1 MDYLNWTLSSQKLF
15 KLQRKIQETE
25 TKNPRLCRNF
35 QRLFYRTSV
44 LQLLIIHK
52 ILQIQFKR
60 SMGQKEKIAAYQ
72 RCWGAVPEPIFQE
85 TTIQEKIIF
94 PKLISK
100 EYRFFLTRQIMNIL
114 WVLAL
119 SPILEN
125 KKNDQVILTG
135 LKSSQIYKIIGTFF
149 KKPFIQYII
158 ISQFSNFFNKKNKLW
173 ILSNLL
179 MEKKF
184 FFHWLKSEKANL
196 LSNTVQPWQFKYMS
210 YEKRSD
216 VGFLGE
222 ELPKD
227 HRKIP
232 TLSLKTTFEN
242 FTTLNFI
249 NSYIPQVLKFN
260 KQIQKSLSQL
270 DRSLNNGNKIGV
282 QKFWNETLNWA
293 SGTNKSGTPHGRL
306 QSKRGRSALLA
317 AGPDCAPR
325 RRSSGRRRSSSFGE
339 SRALGGLGGAST
351 RDAADRLANSLNR
364 KKFGIKTFSLAR
376 PEPPALGESQ
386 AGLTLEQGVP
396 IERNQQHFLG
406 TLVPHRYLNFRK
418 SLFVKFNEIYRQ
430 RALLMDL
437 RLASLRDDNVSLN
450 IVLPILD
457 NFFFTDKIIQ
467 LKKFPTRL
475 QKKHRRTRYFRRDGP
490 RFCPLAHRMFQFF
503 KIKCPMR
510 LTSIG
515 KPKGTSDLSQLLRLW
530 RSLDLRQFDQ
540 LIECRQRPDSNS
552 LIIDI
557 MRSFNEKYFYKKFH
571 QFLLTFKFTNY
582 YYFIKLGL
590 KQHSFFEIY
599 RRTGPSGPGGA
610 CSPFGESRAL
620 GGRLRLAAPRP
631 PGPSGTTLPPISI
644 KKVLFEFQFSN
655 NCPPIYGSKH
665 PLGQFAEGDL
675 PNYWMEYFGFLLLPL
690 TTKKNYQVIHKF
702 FENYAQIHGLHL
714 KFIKLF
720 SLSQGIHFLGWFFQ
734 KKVYHFTGSISRANI
749 QNHQKELKFYLKTP
763 ANKNKPIDHVISELN
778 QRILY
783 WQKFYNSIKLSN
795 GKAARMNDYLFWLIW
810 YWLKKRHRTRSSK
823 WLYNRYW
830 KKSTYRKWLFSDNNY
845 TLIFYNL

>member
-25 TKNPRLCRNF
+25 NKNPRLCRNF
-35 QRLFYRTSV
+35 QRLLYRTSA

-60 SMGQKEKIAAYQ
+60 SMSQKKIAYDQ
-72 RCWGAVPEPIFQE
+72 RCWAPVPEPIFQE
-85 TTIQEKIIF
+85 TRTIQEKIIF

-125 KKNDQVILTG
+125 KKNDPVILTG

-216 VGFLGE
+216 LGLLGE
-222 ELPKD
+222 ELAKGHP
-227 HRKIP
+227 KIP

-249 NSYIPQVLKFN
+249 NSYVPQVIKFN
-260 KQIQKSLSQL
+260 KQIQKSLAQL
-270 DRSLNNGNKIGV
+270 DRSWNNGNKIGV
-282 QKFWNETLNWA
+282 RKFRNKTLNWA
-293 SGTNKSGTPHGRL
+293 APQRQGSLP
-306 QSKRGRSALLA
+306 SKRGHVA
-317 AGPDCAPR
+317 CA
-325 RRSSGRRRSSSFGE
+325 
-339 SRALGGLGGAST
+339 
-351 RDAADRLANSLNR
+351 RDAADRSADSLNR
-364 KKFGIKTFSLAR
+364 KKFLIKTFHLAR
-376 PEPPALGESQ
+376 PEPTAFGESQ
-386 AGLTLEQGVP
+386 AGLTLEFGHRP
-396 IERNQQHFLG
+396 HRADGTEGSPPGPARRPMERNQQHFGG
-406 TLVPHRYLNFRK
+406 TLVSHRYLNFRK
-418 SLFVKFNEIYRQ
+418 SLFVKFKEIYRQ
-430 RALLMDL
+430 RALPMDL
-437 RLASLRDDNVSLN
+437 RLAANVSLN
-450 IVLPILD
+450 IVRPILD

-467 LKKFPTRL
+467 FKKFQTRL
-475 QKKHRRTRYFRRDGP
+475 QKKHRNRRTRPLRRSNDGP
-490 RFCPLAHRMFQFF
+490 RFCPLAHRMFQFL
-503 KIKCPMR
+503 KVKCPMK

-515 KPKGTSDLSQLLRLW
+515 KPKGTGDRSQLAQQSW
-530 RSLDLRQFDQ
+530 VLDLRQFYP
-540 LIECRQRPDSNS
+540 LIECRQRPESNS

-557 MRSFNEKYFYKKFH
+557 MRSFHEKYFYKKFY
-571 QFLLTFKFTNY
+571 QFLLTFQLTNY
-582 YYFIKLGL
+582 DYFIKFGL
-590 KQHSFFEIY
+590 KQQSYFEIY
-599 RRTGPSGPGGA
+599 RRRPFGHRWARRGA
-610 CSPFGESRAL
+610 CAPIWALRDASGSPCSSGAKQSRAL
-620 GGRLRLAAPRP
+620 GCR
-631 PGPSGTTLPPISI
+631 SGTTLSTISI
-644 KKVLFEFQFSN
+644 KKVLFEFPFSN
-655 NCPPIYGSKH
+655 NCPPIYRSRH
-665 PLGQFAEGDL
+665 PLGQFEEGSV
-675 PNYWMEYFGFLLLPL
+675 PNDWMEYFGFLLLPL
-690 TTKKNYQVIHKF
+690 TTKKNFQVIHKF
-702 FENYAQIHGLHL
+702 CENYAQIHGLHL

-778 QRILY
+778 QKILY
-783 WQKFYNSIKLSN
+783 WQKFYNCSIKFSN

-830 KKSTYRKWLFSDNNY
+830 KKSTYRKWMFSDNNY

>member
-25 TKNPRLCRNF
+25 KKNPRLCRNF
-35 QRLFYRTSV
+35 QRLLYRTSE

-60 SMGQKEKIAAYQ
+60 SMGKKKIAYDQ
-72 RCWGAVPEPIFQE
+72 LCWGPVPEPIFQE
-85 TTIQEKIIF
+85 TRKEKIIF

-100 EYRFFLTRQIMNIL
+100 EYRFFLTRQILNIL
-114 WVLAL
+114 WVFTL

-158 ISQFSNFFNKKNKLW
+158 ISRFSNFFNKKNKLW

-179 MEKKF
+179 MEKKI

-216 VGFLGE
+216 LGLLGE
-222 ELPKD
+222 ELPKG

-249 NSYIPQVLKFN
+249 NSYIPQVIKFN
-260 KQIQKSLSQL
+260 KQMQKSLAQL

-282 QKFWNETLNWA
+282 RKFRNKTLGA
-293 SGTNKSGTPHGRL
+293 SWTNKSGAPHGRL
-306 QSKRGRSALLA
+306 HPKRGLSAF
-317 AGPDCAPR
+317 PDCACP
-325 RRSSGRRRSSSFGE
+325 
-339 SRALGGLGGAST
+339 GGPTST
-351 RDAADRLANSLNR
+351 RDAPDRSANSLNR
-364 KKFGIKTFSLAR
+364 KNFWVKTFYLAR
-376 PEPPALGESQ
+376 PEPTAFGKSQ
-386 AGLTLEQGVP
+386 AGLTLELGLP
-396 IERNQQHFLG
+396 IERNQQHFVG
-406 TLVPHRYLNFRK
+406 TLVPRPYLNFRK

-430 RALLMDL
+430 RVLPMDL

-450 IVLPILD
+450 IVRPILD

-467 LKKFPTRL
+467 FRKFQTRL
-475 QKKHRRTRYFRRDGP
+475 QKKHRNRRTRHFRRSNDGP
-490 RFCPLAHRMFQFF
+490 RFCSLAHRMFQFL
-503 KIKCPMR
+503 KVKCPMR
-510 LTSIG
+510 LTSIAT
-515 KPKGTSDLSQLLRLW
+515 PKGTGNLSQLLRLW

-540 LIECRQRPDSNS
+540 LIECRQRPESNS

-582 YYFIKLGL
+582 YYFIKFGL
-590 KQHSFFEIY
+590 KQQSYFEIY
-599 RRTGPSGPGGA
+599 QRTEGHRWAPRRGA
-610 CSPFGESRAL
+610 CWASRTL
-620 GGRLRLAAPRP
+620 GCRL
-631 PGPSGTTLPPISI
+631 GPTLPTISI

-655 NCPPIYGSKH
+655 NCPPIYWSKL
-665 PLGQFAEGDL
+665 PLGQFAEGSV

-690 TTKKNYQVIHKF
+690 TTKKNFQVIHKF
-702 FENYAQIHGLHL
+702 CENYAQIHGLHL

-720 SLSQGIHFLGWFFQ
+720 SLSQGIHFFGWFFQ

-778 QRILY
+778 QKILY
-783 WQKFYNSIKLSN
+783 WQKFYNCSIKLSN

-810 YWLKKRHRTRSSK
+810 YWLKKRHRTRSAK

-830 KKSTYRKWLFSDNNY
+830 TKSTYRKWLFSDNNY

>member
-25 TKNPRLCRNF
+25 NKNPRLCRNF
-35 QRLFYRTSV
+35 QRLLYRTSA
-44 LQLLIIHK
+44 LQLLMIHK

-60 SMGQKEKIAAYQ
+60 SMSQKKIAYDP
-72 RCWGAVPEPIFQE
+72 RCWAPVPEPIFQE
-85 TTIQEKIIF
+85 TRTIQEKIIF

-114 WVLAL
+114 WVFAL

-216 VGFLGE
+216 LGLLGE
-222 ELPKD
+222 ELSKG
-227 HRKIP
+227 HQKMP

-249 NSYIPQVLKFN
+249 NSYIPQVIKFN
-260 KQIQKSLSQL
+260 KQIQKSLAQL
-270 DRSLNNGNKIGV
+270 DHSLLNNGNKIGV
-282 QKFWNETLNWA
+282 RKFRNKTLNWA
-293 SGTNKSGTPHGRL
+293 SLQRQRSL
-306 QSKRGRSALLA
+306 QSKRGRVA
-317 AGPDCAPR
+317 CA
-325 RRSSGRRRSSSFGE
+325 
-339 SRALGGLGGAST
+339 
-351 RDAADRLANSLNR
+351 RDAADRAADSLNR
-364 KKFGIKTFSLAR
+364 KKFLIKTFHLAR
-376 PEPPALGESQ
+376 PEPTAFGESQ
-386 AGLTLEQGVP
+386 AGLTLKFLHRPHRADGTEGSP
-396 IERNQQHFLG
+396 PGPARGPMERNQQHFGG

-418 SLFVKFNEIYRQ
+418 SLFVKFKEIYRQ
-430 RALLMDL
+430 RALPMRL
-437 RLASLRDDNVSLN
+437 RLDFRLAAHVSLN
-450 IVLPILD
+450 IVRPILD

-467 LKKFPTRL
+467 FKKFQTRL
-475 QKKHRRTRYFRRDGP
+475 QKKHRNRLTRHLRRSNDGP
-490 RFCPLAHRMFQFF
+490 RLCPLAHRMFQFL
-503 KIKCPMR
+503 KVKCPMR

-515 KPKGTSDLSQLLRLW
+515 KPKGTEDLSQLAQQSW
-530 RSLDLRQFDQ
+530 VLDLRQFYQ
-540 LIECRQRPDSNS
+540 LIECQRPESNS

-571 QFLLTFKFTNY
+571 QFLLSFKFTNY
-582 YYFIKLGL
+582 YYFIKFGL
-590 KQHSFFEIY
+590 KQQSYFEIY
-599 RRTGPSGPGGA
+599 RRTGFVSGKPSAKPLA
-610 CSPFGESRAL
+610 QAHRASA
-620 GGRLRLAAPRP
+620 RKAH
-631 PGPSGTTLPPISI
+631 LPTISI

-655 NCPPIYGSKH
+655 ISNNCQQIYRSIA
-665 PLGQFAEGDL
+665 AEGSVQ
-675 PNYWMEYFGFLLLPL
+675 NYWMEYFGFLLLPL
-690 TTKKNYQVIHKF
+690 TTKKNVQVIHKF
-702 FENYAQIHGLHL
+702 CENYAQIHGLHL

-734 KKVYHFTGSISRANI
+734 KKVSHFTGSISSANI

-763 ANKNKPIDHVISELN
+763 ANKNKPIDHVISEFN
-778 QRILY
+778 QKILY
-783 WQKFYNSIKLSN
+783 WQKFYNCSIKLSN
-795 GKAARMNDYLFWLIW
+795 DKAARMNDYLFWLIW

-830 KKSTYRKWLFSDNNY
+830 KKSTYRKWMFSENNY

>member
-15 KLQRKIQETE
+15 KLQRKIQETDK
-25 TKNPRLCRNF
+25 KNPRLCRNF
-35 QRLFYRTSV
+35 QRLLYRTSE

-60 SMGQKEKIAAYQ
+60 SNEANATRGQKKIAYDQ
-72 RCWGAVPEPIFQE
+72 RWRPVPEPIFQE
-85 TTIQEKIIF
+85 TKTIQEKIIF

-114 WVLAL
+114 WVFAL

-135 LKSSQIYKIIGTFF
+135 LKSSQIYKIICTLF

-210 YEKRSD
+210 YEKTKD
-216 VGFLGE
+216 LGLLGE
-222 ELPKD
+222 ELPKG

-249 NSYIPQVLKFN
+249 NSYIPQVIKFN
-260 KQIQKSLSQL
+260 KQIHKSLAQL
-270 DRSLNNGNKIGV
+270 DRSLNHGNKIGV
-282 QKFWNETLNWA
+282 RKFRNKTL
-293 SGTNKSGTPHGRL
+293 KSSICSQVQGCLYP
-306 QSKRGRSALLA
+306 KRDAPCRSA
-317 AGPDCAPR
+317 D
-325 RRSSGRRRSSSFGE
+325 
-339 SRALGGLGGAST
+339 
-351 RDAADRLANSLNR
+351 SLNR
-364 KKFGIKTFSLAR
+364 KKFWIKTFHLAR
-376 PEPPALGESQ
+376 PEPSPLAPGPKQAELARELGSQ
-386 AGLTLEQGVP
+386 ANP
-396 IERNQQHFLG
+396 IEGNQQHLGG
-406 TLVPHRYLNFRK
+406 TLAPHRYLNFQK
-418 SLFVKFNEIYRQ
+418 SLFIKFNEIYRQ
-430 RALLMDL
+430 RALPMDF
-437 RLASLRDDNVSLN
+437 SLGLGNVSRN
-450 IVLPILD
+450 IVIPIFD

-467 LKKFPTRL
+467 FKKFQTRF
-475 QKKHRRTRYFRRDGP
+475 QKKHRNILTRYHRRSNDSP
-490 RFCPLAHRMFQFF
+490 RFCPLAHRMFQFL
-503 KIKCPMR
+503 KVKWPMKW
-510 LTSIG
+510 TSIG
-515 KPKGTSDLSQLLRLW
+515 KLKSMGDLSQLAQLCW
-530 RSLDLRQFDQ
+530 ALDPRQFYQLYQ
-540 LIECRQRPDSNS
+540 LIECRQRPEFNS

-557 MRSFNEKYFYKKFH
+557 IRSFNEKYFYKKFH

-582 YYFIKLGL
+582 YYFIKFGL
-590 KQHSFFEIY
+590 KQQSYFEIY
-599 RRTGPSGPGGA
+599 CRTGFP
-610 CSPFGESRAL
+610 RAQ
-620 GGRLRLAAPRP
+620 GKPN
-631 PGPSGTTLPPISI
+631 LPTISI

-655 NCPPIYGSKH
+655 ISNNCQPIYRSIA
-665 PLGQFAEGDL
+665 AEGSA

-690 TTKKNYQVIHKF
+690 TTKKNFQVIHKF
-702 FENYAQIHGLHL
+702 CENYAQIHGLHL

-734 KKVYHFTGSISRANI
+734 KKVSHFTGSISRANI

-763 ANKNKPIDHVISELN
+763 ANKNKPIDHVISEFN
-778 QRILY
+778 QKILY
-783 WQKFYNSIKLSN
+783 WQKFYNCSIKLSKD
-795 GKAARMNDYLFWLIW
+795 KAARMNDYLFWLIW

-830 KKSTYRKWLFSDNNY
+830 KKSTYRKWRFSDNNY

>member
-25 TKNPRLCRNF
+25 KKNPRLCRNF
-35 QRLFYRTSV
+35 QRLLYRTSE

-60 SMGQKEKIAAYQ
+60 SMGKKKIAYDQ
-72 RCWGAVPEPIFQE
+72 RCGSPVPEPIFQE
-85 TTIQEKIIF
+85 TRTIQEKIIF
-94 PKLISK
+94 SKLISK

-114 WVLAL
+114 WVFAL

-135 LKSSQIYKIIGTFF
+135 LKSSQIYKIISTFF

-210 YEKRSD
+210 YEKTKD
-216 VGFLGE
+216 LGLLGE
-222 ELPKD
+222 ELPKG

-249 NSYIPQVLKFN
+249 NSYIPQVIKFN
-260 KQIQKSLSQL
+260 KQIQKSLAQL
-270 DRSLNNGNKIGV
+270 DRSLNHGNIIGV
-282 QKFWNETLNWA
+282 RKFRNKTLNWA
-293 SGTNKSGTPHGRL
+293 SWTNKSGDPHGRL
-306 QSKRGRSALLA
+306 HPKRALAAFPDWACPGGTSAWDAAYRSA
-317 AGPDCAPR
+317 
-325 RRSSGRRRSSSFGE
+325 
-339 SRALGGLGGAST
+339 
-351 RDAADRLANSLNR
+351 NILNR
-364 KKFGIKTFSLAR
+364 KKFGIKTFYLAR
-376 PEPPALGESQ
+376 PEPTAFGESQ
-386 AGLTLEQGVP
+386 AGLTLKLGWRLRRP
-396 IERNQQHFLG
+396 IERYQQHFG
-406 TLVPHRYLNFRK
+406 STLVPRRYLNFRK
-418 SLFVKFNEIYRQ
+418 SLFVKFSEIYRQ
-430 RALLMDL
+430 RALPMDL
-437 RLASLRDDNVSLN
+437 RLVLWANVSLN
-450 IVLPILD
+450 IVRPILD

-467 LKKFPTRL
+467 FKKFPTRL
-475 QKKHRRTRYFRRDGP
+475 QKKHRNRRTRRLRWPNDGP
-490 RFCPLAHRMFQFF
+490 RFCALAHRIFRFL
-503 KIKCPMR
+503 KVKSPMR
-510 LTSIG
+510 WTSIG
-515 KPKGTSDLSQLLRLW
+515 KPKGTGDLSQLAS
-530 RSLDLRQFDQ
+530 RSDDLDLRQFYQ
-540 LIECRQRPDSNS
+540 LIEWRQRPESNS

-582 YYFIKLGL
+582 YYFIKFGL
-590 KQHSFFEIY
+590 KQQSYFEIY
-599 RRTGPSGPGGA
+599 QRTGRVLPYRGKPSAGHRCA
-610 CSPFGESRAL
+610 CG
-620 GGRLRLAAPRP
+620 LACR
-631 PGPSGTTLPPISI
+631 SGTTLRTLSI

-655 NCPPIYGSKH
+655 NCQPIDRSRH
-665 PLGQFAEGDL
+665 PLGQFAEGSV

-690 TTKKNYQVIHKF
+690 TTKKNFQVIHKF
-702 FENYAQIHGLHL
+702 CENYAQIHGLHL

-734 KKVYHFTGSISRANI
+734 KKVYHFTGSISGANI

-763 ANKNKPIDHVISELN
+763 ANKNKPIDHVISEFN
-778 QRILY
+778 QKILS
-783 WQKFYNSIKLSN
+783 WQKFYNCSIKFSN
-795 GKAARMNDYLFWLIW
+795 DKAARMNDYLFWLIW